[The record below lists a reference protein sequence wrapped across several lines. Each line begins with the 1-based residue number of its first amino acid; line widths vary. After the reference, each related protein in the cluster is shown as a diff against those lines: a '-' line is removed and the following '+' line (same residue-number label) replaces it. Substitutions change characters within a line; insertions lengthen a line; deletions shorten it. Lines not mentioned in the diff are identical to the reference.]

1 MVKKIKQKTKNK
13 EIYYYKPILQQY
25 DKEYQGFKNV
35 ENVSEE
41 LKRIF
46 KEIKEMSLN
55 KNDENNVYIQ
65 RDANTYNYI
74 LVYFDNNN
82 YIYGMLI
89 RSSNDVYPS
98 IEQEGNIIPLK
109 NKLPPN
115 SNLANITHFVIFL
128 DENVIGIEYNNVGAR
143 PTSVANYITEKFHG
157 KYRMEL
163 VESVNFTALQKLEKT
178 DRVKEL
184 DIRLDNSS
192 IVKERANEGKLFQ
205 ALDATKQLAK
215 DSFSDD
221 KLTIS
226 IKIKSKYGFKITNKM
241 KENLKK
247 LSLGRK
253 VERNQKENRE
263 KIKIK
268 SFSEEKE
275 NFDFDLVRQA
285 IKAPKVSVNIN
296 ENNMIDAE
304 DMFEKIISNYDKYK

>member
-55 KNDENNVYIQ
+55 RNDENNVYIQ

-74 LVYFDNNN
+74 VVYFDNNN

-143 PTSVANYITEKFHG
+143 PTSVANYITEKFYG
-157 KYRMEL
+157 KYRMKL
-163 VESVNFTALQKLEKT
+163 VESVNSTALKKLEKT

-184 DIRLDNSS
+184 DIRLDISS
-192 IVKERANEGKLFQ
+192 IVEEQAKEGDLFQ
-205 ALDATKQLAK
+205 ALDATKQIAK
-215 DSFSDD
+215 DCFSDD

-226 IKIKSKYGFKITNKM
+226 IKIKSKYGFKITNQI
-241 KENLKK
+241 KESLKK
-247 LSLGRK
+247 LGLSRK
-253 VERNQKENRE
+253 AEQDQKVKNE

-275 NFDFDLVRQA
+275 NFDFDLVRQV
-285 IKAPKVSVNIN
+285 IKAPKVSININ

>member
-55 KNDENNVYIQ
+55 RNDENNVYIQ

-74 LVYFDNNN
+74 VVYFDNNN

-143 PTSVANYITEKFHG
+143 PTSVANYITEKFYG

-163 VESVNFTALQKLEKT
+163 VESVNSTALKKLEKT

-184 DIRLDNSS
+184 DIRLDISS
-192 IVKERANEGKLFQ
+192 IVEEQAKEGDLFQ
-205 ALDATKQLAK
+205 ALDATKQIAK
-215 DSFSDD
+215 DCFSDD

-226 IKIKSKYGFKITNKM
+226 IKIKSKYGFKITNQI
-241 KENLKK
+241 KESLKK
-247 LSLGRK
+247 LGLSRK
-253 VERNQKENRE
+253 AEQDQKVKNE

-275 NFDFDLVRQA
+275 NFDFDLVRQI
-285 IKAPKVSVNIN
+285 IKAPKVSININ

>member
-55 KNDENNVYIQ
+55 RNDENNVYIQ

-74 LVYFDNNN
+74 VVYFDNNN

-143 PTSVANYITEKFHG
+143 PTSVANYITEKFYG
-157 KYRMEL
+157 KYRIEL
-163 VESVNFTALQKLEKT
+163 VESVNSTALKKLEKT

-184 DIRLDNSS
+184 DIRLDISS
-192 IVKERANEGKLFQ
+192 IVEEQAKEGDLFQ
-205 ALDATKQLAK
+205 ALDATKQIAK
-215 DSFSDD
+215 DCFSDD

-226 IKIKSKYGFKITNKM
+226 IKIKSKYGFKITNQI
-241 KENLKK
+241 KESLKK
-247 LSLGRK
+247 LGLSRK
-253 VERNQKENRE
+253 AEQDQKVKNE

-275 NFDFDLVRQA
+275 NFDFDLVRQV
-285 IKAPKVSVNIN
+285 IKAPKVSININ

>member
-192 IVKERANEGKLFQ
+192 IVKERANEGELFQ

>member
-1 MVKKIKQKTKNK
+1 
-13 EIYYYKPILQQY
+13 
-25 DKEYQGFKNV
+25 
-35 ENVSEE
+35 
-41 LKRIF
+41 
-46 KEIKEMSLN
+46 MSLN

-192 IVKERANEGKLFQ
+192 IVKERANEGELFQ

-304 DMFEKIISNYDKYK
+304 DMFEKIISNYDQYK

>member
-55 KNDENNVYIQ
+55 RNDENNVYIQ

-74 LVYFDNNN
+74 VVYFDNNN

-143 PTSVANYITEKFHG
+143 PTSVANYITEKFYG

-163 VESVNFTALQKLEKT
+163 VESVNSTALKKLEKT

-184 DIRLDNSS
+184 DIRLDISS
-192 IVKERANEGKLFQ
+192 IVEEQAKEGDLFQ
-205 ALDATKQLAK
+205 ALDATKQIAK
-215 DSFSDD
+215 DCFSDD

-226 IKIKSKYGFKITNKM
+226 IKIKSKYGFKITNQI
-241 KENLKK
+241 KESLKK
-247 LSLGRK
+247 LGLSRK
-253 VERNQKENRE
+253 AEQDQKVKNE

-275 NFDFDLVRQA
+275 NFDFDLVRQV
-285 IKAPKVSVNIN
+285 IKAPKVSININ